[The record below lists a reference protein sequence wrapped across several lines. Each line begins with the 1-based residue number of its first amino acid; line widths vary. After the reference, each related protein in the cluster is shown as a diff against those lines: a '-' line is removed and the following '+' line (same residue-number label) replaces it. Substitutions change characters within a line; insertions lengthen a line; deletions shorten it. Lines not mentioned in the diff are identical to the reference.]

1 MGELISKVRDE
12 RLSSFEGLQLTDK
25 TYNLAIGLTL
35 IIGILVDLAIAHYLS
50 DAVLRMNPILMLVI
64 YLAGSFGCTFVIYRS
79 AKPVVSFLGFL
90 GLSVCMGLLLT
101 YFLTMYDIASI
112 QLAVKNSNTIKNP
125 GRRSICSRT
134 SGLQQADSAVYSIG
148 RNRRH
153 DNAPATLHVREFSIR
168 RHIMHSL
175 TRLKLFTVCLI
186 CLRLLSS
193 SVVGIL
199 TPFAYYV
206 NRLYFNKT
214 VFFFVQFDFRIPI
227 FSTSSNA

>member
-1 MGELISKVRDE
+1 MGEMISKVRNE

-90 GLSVCMGLLLT
+90 GLSICMGLLLT

-112 QLAVKNSNTIKNP
+112 QLAFTLTGGVFVVMVLLATFFP
-125 GRRSICSRT
+125 T
-134 SGLQQADSAVYSIG
+134 FFLSIG
-148 RNRRH
+148 RGLGITLLITIVIEIIASFLFRGALMITDYIVVLIFCGYVGFDWARAQH
-153 DNAPATLHVREFSIR
+153 YPKTLDNAIDCAADIYVDIVNLFIRILSI
-168 RHIMHSL
+168 IS
-175 TRLKLFTVCLI
+175 K
-186 CLRLLSS
+186 SKK
-193 SVVGIL
+193 
-199 TPFAYYV
+199 
-206 NRLYFNKT
+206 N
-214 VFFFVQFDFRIPI
+214 
-227 FSTSSNA
+227 